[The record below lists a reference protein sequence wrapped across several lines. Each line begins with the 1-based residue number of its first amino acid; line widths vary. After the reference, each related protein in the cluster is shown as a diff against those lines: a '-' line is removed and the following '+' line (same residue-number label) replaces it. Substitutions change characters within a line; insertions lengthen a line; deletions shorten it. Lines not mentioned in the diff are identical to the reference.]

1 MAASSR
7 GAAPDPPVDFVLG
20 EALGEGAFGT
30 VYRSCIEG
38 EEFAAKVATRADKWI
53 WIGGRSVPSSSI
65 YEAIQNEVRALRRI
79 GNHERIVT
87 LQRFVE
93 EKERGVIFLSLV
105 SGGDLASLVG
115 AHPSGVG
122 EDLSL
127 ALAADICSALAH
139 CHSKGVVH
147 RDVKLANLLVAA
159 DGTLRLCDFGHAAFC
174 GPREYLHERY
184 GTDRYC
190 APEIISCESEGY
202 RGPPADLWSAG
213 ICVYALLTG
222 KMPFAIAN
230 EMADWRFARVM
241 AAQAECGGLG
251 TCATIAG
258 FFNLRCPWSSAT
270 TTLVDELLRVCPES
284 RLSAA
289 SALSSAL
296 LGNVPPRAALASLP
310 ALPTRAARAALLPAS
325 LSVAFAADSRSDS
338 GSPLTRRRT
347 ALMALGE
354 EQREQPPSKRGTHSE
369 AQEERTVRWR
379 AVSTETKAQVQCPED
394 YPSSRLR
401 YSAMRYH
408 WLREEAVELAI
419 PLVEVDRPFKPHRA
433 NNNNYA
439 WGGGGGVPT
448 SSSTAGPAAAAQ
460 LVRHPSRRTV
470 RLTAEA

>member
-284 RLSAA
+284 R
-289 SALSSAL
+289 
-296 LGNVPPRAALASLP
+296 
-310 ALPTRAARAALLPAS
+310 
-325 LSVAFAADSRSDS
+325 
-338 GSPLTRRRT
+338 
-347 ALMALGE
+347 
-354 EQREQPPSKRGTHSE
+354 
-369 AQEERTVRWR
+369 
-379 AVSTETKAQVQCPED
+379 
-394 YPSSRLR
+394 
-401 YSAMRYH
+401 
-408 WLREEAVELAI
+408 
-419 PLVEVDRPFKPHRA
+419 
-433 NNNNYA
+433 
-439 WGGGGGVPT
+439 
-448 SSSTAGPAAAAQ
+448 
-460 LVRHPSRRTV
+460 
-470 RLTAEA
+470 